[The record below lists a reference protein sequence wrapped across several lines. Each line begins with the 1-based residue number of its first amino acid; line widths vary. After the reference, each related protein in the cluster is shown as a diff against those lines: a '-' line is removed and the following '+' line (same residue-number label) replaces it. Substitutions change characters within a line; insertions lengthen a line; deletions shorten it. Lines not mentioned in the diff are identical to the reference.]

1 MQQVRDLF
9 GAMKAEG
16 KDFVTMEEFLAYY
29 DSAKVGK
36 NGELYAFRWRLP
48 YKKTEQSILS
58 NTVFYDSFRF
68 RRLR

>member
-1 MQQVRDLF
+1 MGIQVSRSLKMQQVRDLF

-36 NGELYAFRWRLP
+36 NGELYAFRWMP
-48 YKKTEQSILS
+48 S
-58 NTVFYDSFRF
+58 
-68 RRLR
+68 